1 MPGFV
6 ARLPHGQCE
15 RITRRPHEWGRVEF
29 VHFSQLWGSA
39 MRCLLRDLPSRPPLI
54 VVTFHRRRLPY
65 WQPPDADFFVTW
77 RLYGSLPR
85 SPQPVQRGPAGAAFV
100 AVDQQLDR
108 AASGPLWLKNAEVA
122 ECVSRILLS
131 GMSEWR
137 LYELFAWV
145 VMANHVHVLLRPLVP
160 LRKALMNI
168 KSRSACAANAVLRR
182 TGKPFCQDES
192 YDHWVRSD
200 RERGSII
207 RYIHYN
213 PVPRVWFSSPKSGP
227 GRARDGSARRCPTP
241 TRKCTP
247 DE

>member
-1 MPGFV
+1 
-6 ARLPHGQCE
+6 
-15 RITRRPHEWGRVEF
+15 
-29 VHFSQLWGSA
+29 
-39 MRCLLRDLPSRPPLI
+39 
-54 VVTFHRRRLPY
+54 
-65 WQPPDADFFVTW
+65 
-77 RLYGSLPR
+77 
-85 SPQPVQRGPAGAAFV
+85 
-100 AVDQQLDR
+100 
-108 AASGPLWLKNAEVA
+108 
-122 ECVSRILLS
+122 
-131 GMSEWR
+131 MSEWR

-213 PVPRVWFSSPKSGP
+213 PVTAGPVLQREEWPWSSAGWQRTVLPHTYPKM
-227 GRARDGSARRCPTP
+227 
-241 TRKCTP
+241 
-247 DE
+247 